1 MKTTLFILMLLLPGI
16 QSKAQRLA
24 MTETETHRDLPV
36 ENKAA
41 TDKVPQFTFQNYGI
55 DLNHSNLKEYPSH
68 ILGEQVARK
77 MFAVQKAYVRHH
89 PASVGFTDNTIEI
102 YKPAIYNALVKLDS
116 YFKKA
121 VRRNE
126 MNPGQASEQFSKC
139 LDIVYVVY
147 YEEETEDLELA
158 VKKAKSPQQL
168 LALFNSISIKE

>member
-1 MKTTLFILMLLLPGI
+1 MKTTLFLLMLLLLGAEL
-16 QSKAQRLA
+16 KAQRLA
-24 MTETETHRDLPV
+24 MTETETHRALPA
-36 ENKAA
+36 ESKPA
-41 TDKVPQFTFQNYGI
+41 TDKAPQFIFQNYGI

-102 YKPAIYNALVKLDS
+102 CKPAIYNALVKLDS

-126 MNPGQASEQFSKC
+126 MNAGQASEQLSKC
-139 LDIVYVVY
+139 LDIVYLVY

-158 VKKAKSPQQL
+158 VRKAKSPQQL